1 MKRAWHEAERA
12 NVSERDDPTGG
23 RAHCLVS
30 ETGQDTL
37 RKEFAWADAVVHN
50 LNALAAIAS
59 TAEYPFI
66 SEQMVHDIEV
76 PEAIACSA
84 EDRRTVEIAELG

>member
-1 MKRAWHEAERA
+1 M
-12 NVSERDDPTGG
+12 
-23 RAHCLVS
+23 
-30 ETGQDTL
+30 
-37 RKEFAWADAVVHN
+37 HN